1 MEYKGKY
8 NNGDSLLS
16 EDDIRQ
22 LLESEMTEEFLPRT
36 GGELTGDLWLHKGGS
51 TYGSRLIFGDKG
63 NGTPY
68 TYIGED
74 AEDFLVIHGYEG
86 VKIESYDSVII
97 SGTYGIN
104 LETDDA
110 LMLRG
115 LGSVQMRTNGIVT
128 LFGDQGIKILTDS
141 YSDEAASDIVIGGN
155 IIPQFNNKYNI
166 GKANQYIKSMY
177 CNYFLSGAA
186 GNNLNLIGGDTSTYG
201 IRFRLSDFASTP
213 VYTELGKWTSD
224 GLTVNGK
231 LTVNGVDILAK
242 LNELESKI

>member
-22 LLESEMTEEFLPRT
+22 LLASELTEAFLPRT
-36 GGELTGDLWLHKGGS
+36 GGELTGDLWLHKDES
-51 TYGSRLIFGDKG
+51 TYGSRLIFGDMES
-63 NGTPY
+63 GTPY

-86 VKIESYDSVII
+86 VKIDSYDSVIV
-97 SGTYGIN
+97 SATYGID
-104 LETDDA
+104 LETEDA

-115 LGSVQMRTNGIVT
+115 LGSVQMRTNGVMT
-128 LFGDQGIKILTDS
+128 LFGGSGISILTATSKD
-141 YSDEAASDIVIGGN
+141 DTVLNITMAGN
-155 IIPQFNNKYNI
+155 IMPLFNNHYTI
-166 GKANQYIKSMY
+166 GATNVYYKHIYANT
-177 CNYFLSGAA
+177 FLSGAA

-224 GLTVNGK
+224 GLTVYGK

>member
-22 LLESEMTEEFLPRT
+22 LLESDLTEAFLPRT
-36 GGELTGDLWLHKGGS
+36 GGELTGDLWLHKDGS
-51 TYGSRLIFGDKG
+51 TYGSRLIFGDMES
-63 NGTPY
+63 GTPY

-86 VKIESYDSVII
+86 VKIESYDSVIV
-97 SGTYGIN
+97 SATYGIN
-104 LETDDA
+104 LETEDA

-115 LGSVQMRTNGIVT
+115 LGSVQMRTNGVVT
-128 LFGDQGIKILTDS
+128 LFGDKGIEILTDTSS
-141 YSDEAASDIVIGGN
+141 YEVASDIVIGGN
-155 IIPQFNNKYNI
+155 IIPQFNYKYDI
-166 GKANQYIKSMY
+166 GKTGQYFKSMY
-177 CNYFLSGAA
+177 CNTFLSGAA

-201 IRFRLSDFASTP
+201 IRFRLSDFALTP

-231 LTVNGVDILAK
+231 LTVSGVDILAK